1 MKEQLMNID
10 MKSVVKKLGK
20 LEKNLKNKIESGALY
35 NEVKRFAD
43 GQAKKL
49 SQRVKSSKD
58 SKKVMAFVAQRRKQ
72 VEKIAADLPREVK
85 TVRTYV
91 QAQRKELQKLGKDLV
106 KSAREGKINAA
117 SIRSAI
123 RKATTKKAA
132 PARATTTKKAA
143 SKKTTTKKAAKRK

>member
-1 MKEQLMNID
+1 MKID
-10 MKSVVKKLGK
+10 VKSVVKKLGK
-20 LEKNLKNKIESGALY
+20 LEKNLQSKIESGALY

-49 SQRVKSSKD
+49 AQRVKSSKD
-58 SKKVMAFVAQRRKQ
+58 TKKVLAFVEQRRKQ
-72 VEKIAADLPREVK
+72 VEKIAADLPKEVK

-91 QAQRKELQKLGKDLV
+91 QAQRKELEKLGKELV
-106 KSAREGKINAA
+106 KSAREGKITAT

-132 PARATTTKKAA
+132 PAKSTTKKAA
-143 SKKTTTKKAAKRK
+143 AKKSTTKKAAKRK

>member
-1 MKEQLMNID
+1 MNID

-35 NEVKRFAD
+35 NEVKRYAN

-49 SQRVKSSKD
+49 SQRVKHSGD
-58 SKKVMAFVAQRRKQ
+58 AKKVMAFVEQRRKQ

-91 QAQRKELQKLGKDLV
+91 EAQRKELEKLGKELV
-106 KSAREGKINAA
+106 KSAREGKITATT
-117 SIRSAI
+117 IRSAI

-132 PARATTTKKAA
+132 PSRAATSTKKAGA
-143 SKKTTTKKAAKRK
+143 KKSTTKKAAKKRK